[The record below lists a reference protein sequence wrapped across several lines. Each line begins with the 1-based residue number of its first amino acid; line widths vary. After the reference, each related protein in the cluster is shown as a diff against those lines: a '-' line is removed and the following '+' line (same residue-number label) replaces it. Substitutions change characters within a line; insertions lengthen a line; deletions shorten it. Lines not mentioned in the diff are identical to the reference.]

1 MTNEKQKKINITGIK
16 TCVIQSEI
24 ASQRI
29 TLSHCDLIN
38 GDTGV
43 NNKQFFTSK
52 SNISTIHLIAQKADP
67 RFFDVN
73 QGKQ

>member
-1 MTNEKQKKINITGIK
+1 MTNEKQKKINLTGIK

-29 TLSHCDLIN
+29 TLSHNDLIN

-43 NNKQFFTSK
+43 NNW
-52 SNISTIHLIAQKADP
+52 
-67 RFFDVN
+67 
-73 QGKQ
+73 